1 MSRTL
6 NEVLLAIRQ
15 RMQQAKIEDADL
27 EAEVLVRHALS
38 IDRAH
43 LYSNMGSSMGDE
55 MVTYLYT
62 LLRRRLENEP
72 TAYITGHREFYGLE
86 FAVNRDVLI
95 PRPET
100 ETLVEAAIEIARASV
115 ESWGAPVIADI
126 GTGSGAIAVSL
137 AVNLPEAR
145 IYAVDRSYGALDI
158 ARKNAES
165 HGVLDRITFLEGD
178 LLAPLPQPV
187 HILAANLPYVKT
199 DDWRELPPEI
209 RIHEPRMALDGGD
222 DGLDLIRRLLDDAPQ
237 HLVDGGVILAEFG
250 VGQQNFLL
258 DYARMHYGSVTIR
271 PDLAGR
277 PRVLVVRR
285 EGPQPAQEPS

>member
-15 RMQQAKIEDADL
+15 RLQQAQIEDAGL

-43 LYSNMGSSMGDE
+43 LYSNMGSSLGDE

-62 LLRRRLENEP
+62 LVRRRLQSEP

-86 FAVNRDVLI
+86 FEVNRDVLI

-100 ETLVEAAIEIARASV
+100 ETLVEAAIEIVRAAT
-115 ESWGAPVIADI
+115 ESYATAPLLADV

-137 AVNLPEAR
+137 AVNLPDAS
-145 IYAVDRSYGALDI
+145 IFAIDRSAGALDM
-158 ARKNAES
+158 ARKNAER
-165 HGVLDRITFLEGD
+165 HGVQERITFLEGD
-178 LLAPLPQPV
+178 LLAPLREPV
-187 HILAANLPYVKT
+187 HVIAANLPYINT

-209 RIHEPRMALDGGD
+209 RIHEPRLALDGGE
-222 DGLDLIRRLLDDAPQ
+222 DGLDLIRRLLDDAPRY
-237 HLVDGGVILAEFG
+237 LIEGGVVLAEFG
-250 VGQQNFLL
+250 IGQQNFLL
-258 DYARMHYGSVTIR
+258 NYARMSYASVTVR

-277 PRVLVVRR
+277 PRVLIARAQQS
-285 EGPQPAQEPS
+285 GPA